1 MTKTP
6 QSKADKIEQTKSN
19 LPLPDQ
25 PPVAS
30 DWQSA
35 DASKVNVESGRTEGN
50 IGTDAASSAGLRE
63 PATQSSGMDMSGI
76 GRQAKDNLN
85 QHPKDATR

>member
-1 MTKTP
+1 MTNPP
-6 QSKADKIEQTKSN
+6 QSKADKIEQTKAN

-25 PPVAS
+25 PPAAS

-35 DASKVNVESGRTEGN
+35 DATKVNVQSGRIEGD
-50 IGTDAASSAGLRE
+50 IGTGAASSAGLRE
-63 PATQSSGMDMSGI
+63 PATQGSDMDMSGI
-76 GRQAKDNLN
+76 GRQAKDNLS